1 MLCLL
6 KKNNNELDKLILANI
21 LRAFDHN
28 FEMNGKA
35 HCESIAPAT
44 AIDLS
49 KETFFFS
56 SSILKIRNLIVSQL
70 TEDANNNDGV

>member
-1 MLCLL
+1 MDTKNQNQKKKKKWTKDSWCFVYL

-21 LRAFDHN
+21 LRAFDHS

-49 KETFFFS
+49 KETFF
-56 SSILKIRNLIVSQL
+56 
-70 TEDANNNDGV
+70 

>member
-1 MLCLL
+1 MDTKNQNQKKKKKWTKDLWCFVYL

-21 LRAFDHN
+21 LRAFDHS

-49 KETFFFS
+49 KETFF
-56 SSILKIRNLIVSQL
+56 
-70 TEDANNNDGV
+70 

>member
-1 MLCLL
+1 MDTKNQNQKKKNEQKIRDALFTL

-49 KETFFFS
+49 KETFFFLALQF
-56 SSILKIRNLIVSQL
+56 LK
-70 TEDANNNDGV
+70 

>member
-1 MLCLL
+1 MDTKNQNQKKKNEQKIRDALFTL

-21 LRAFDHN
+21 LRAFDHS

-49 KETFFFS
+49 KETFFF
-56 SSILKIRNLIVSQL
+56 
-70 TEDANNNDGV
+70 